1 MINSTQINLNH
12 YQMTACYYP
21 NGVLSKPLERFRF
34 LNTIKL
40 NYGVNNVKLDDL
52 ITTILMVHC
61 KMNIMGYN
69 TITQKYWGKKYN
81 GTICELHIELQ
92 INNQGDHIWINPLI
106 GSDLHIK
113 KMVAQLKQAIELY
126 IQKQRCFQ

>member
-92 INNQGDHIWINPLI
+92 INNC
-106 GSDLHIK
+106 
-113 KMVAQLKQAIELY
+113 E
-126 IQKQRCFQ
+126 QKVTKVFDYNKVSMKFKNNLNLR